1 MTGADIAGPLTALAG
16 PLALLWPDPSS
27 WGLFG
32 HTVRGTVVVLVQ
44 LLAWPVLLYVLAIN
58 SSYLVLIGLAGADM
72 GRYLRRARIRG
83 VEDASASPLTQAV
96 SVVMP
101 AFDEEA
107 SVVGSV
113 SAMLA
118 LRHPRHEVVVVDDGS
133 RDATFALLREAFDLV
148 EVPRRLTDE
157 VPVRGAVRSVHV
169 PRGGRSPLV
178 VVRKDN
184 GGRAD
189 AVNAGIN
196 AARHELVCITDA
208 DSVLDPDALLT
219 VSRPFA
225 DDPLRVIATGGA
237 VRAVNGSELVGGRVV
252 GVRMPRGWTARFQV
266 VEYLRAFCV
275 GRSGWSRL
283 QSLVLIS
290 GAFGMYRRDVL
301 VEVGGLDATCI
312 GEDFELTLRLHR
324 YMREAGRDHRV
335 VFVPEPAS
343 WTEVPATAAVLARQR
358 RRWQRGL
365 AETLW
370 RHRRMV
376 GNPRYGRIGLLALPY
391 YVLFELVAP
400 VIELV
405 GVVLTPLAVGLGVV
419 PWEAALLLMA
429 LCYGYAVVV
438 TVAAL
443 LVEELS
449 FHRSQRWRDLG
460 RGLAA
465 AVLENCG
472 HRQLTAL
479 WRVQGLWSLLRGQR
493 QVWGA
498 MDRQGLAASG
508 AASSAASSAPSQ
520 VRLPATAELAGPGRR
535 RAGAEVL
542 R

>member
-1 MTGADIAGPLTALAG
+1 MSGLLDALH
-16 PLALLWPDPSS
+16 PEVLL
-27 WGLFG
+27 G
-32 HTVRGTVVVLVQ
+32 TTRGTVVVLVQ
-44 LLAWPVLLYVLAIN
+44 VLALPVLLYVLAIN
-58 SSYLVLIGLAGADM
+58 TSYLALIGLAGADM
-72 GRYLRRARIRG
+72 GRYLRRQGFRG
-83 VEDASASPLTQAV
+83 VEDASASPMAQSV
-96 SVVMP
+96 SVVVP

-107 SVVGSV
+107 SVVVSV

-133 RDATFALLREAFDLV
+133 TDATFALLREEFDLV
-148 EVPRRLTDE
+148 EVPRRLPGE

-169 PRGGRSPLV
+169 PRGGRTPLV

-189 AVNAGIN
+189 AVNAGID

-225 DDPLRVIATGGA
+225 DDPERVVATGGA
-237 VRAVNGSELVGGRVV
+237 VRAVNGSTLVGGRVAD
-252 GVRMPRGWTARFQV
+252 VRMPRGWTARFQV

-275 GRSGWSRL
+275 GRAGWSRL
-283 QSLVLIS
+283 ASLILVS

-301 VEVGGLDATCI
+301 VELGGLDPTCI
-312 GEDFELTLRLHR
+312 GEDLELTLRLHR
-324 YMREAGRDHRV
+324 HMREAGREHRV

-343 WTEVPATAAVLARQR
+343 WTEVPATRAVLARQR

-365 AETLW
+365 AESLW
-370 RHRRMV
+370 RHRAMV

-405 GVVLTPLAVGLGVV
+405 GVVLTPLAVAFGLL
-419 PWEAALLLMA
+419 PWKAALLLMV
-429 LCYGYAVVV
+429 LCYGYAVMV

-449 FHRSQRWRDLG
+449 FHRSQRWRDLA

-465 AVLENCG
+465 AVLENVG

-479 WRVQGLWSLLRGQR
+479 WRVQGLWSLLRGHQ

-498 MDRQGLAASG
+498 MDRQGLAG
-508 AASSAASSAPSQ
+508 GEGGRPGVLQLPETAP
-520 VRLPATAELAGPGRR
+520 ALAGAQR
-535 RAGAEVL
+535 
-542 R
+542 

>member
-1 MTGADIAGPLTALAG
+1 MSWVDVLQLE
-16 PLALLWPDPSS
+16 LL
-27 WGLFG
+27 GG
-32 HTVRGTVVVLVQ
+32 TVRGTVAVLVQ
-44 LLAWPVLLYVLAIN
+44 VLALPVLLYVLAIN
-58 SSYLVLIGLAGADM
+58 SSYLVLIGLAGVDM
-72 GRYLRRARIRG
+72 VRYLRRERIRG
-83 VEDASASPLTQAV
+83 VEDASASPLTQSV
-96 SVVMP
+96 SVVM
-101 AFDEEA
+101 AAYNEEA
-107 SVVGSV
+107 GIVGSV

-133 RDATFALLREAFDLV
+133 TDATFALLREAFDLV
-148 EVPRRLTDE
+148 EVPRRLPDDL
-157 VPVRGAVRSVHV
+157 PVRARIRSVHV

-189 AVNAGIN
+189 ATNVGVN
-196 AARHELVCITDA
+196 AARHDLVCFVDA

-225 DDPLRVIATGGA
+225 DDPVRVVATAGA
-237 VRAVNGSELVGGRVV
+237 VRAVNGSTLVGGRVAD
-252 GVRMPRGWTARFQV
+252 VRMPRGWTARFQV

-275 GRSGWSRL
+275 GRAGWSRM
-283 QSLVLIS
+283 QSLILIS
-290 GAFGMYRRDVL
+290 GAFGMYRRDVV
-301 VEVGGLDATCI
+301 VEVGGMDTSCI

-324 YMREAGRDHRV
+324 HMRRTHREYRV

-343 WTEVPATAAVLARQR
+343 WTEVPATRTVLARQR

-370 RHRRMV
+370 RHRGMI
-376 GNPRYGRIGLLALPY
+376 GNPRYGRIGLVALPY
-391 YVLFELVAP
+391 FVLFELVAP

-405 GVVLTPLAVGLGVV
+405 GVVLAPLAVAFGLV
-419 PWEAALLLMA
+419 PWQAAAALALL
-429 LCYGYAVVV
+429 CFGYAAMV

-443 LVEELS
+443 LVEEVS

-460 RGLAA
+460 RGLVA
-465 AVLENCG
+465 AVLENFG

-498 MDRQGLAASG
+498 MDRQGLAAGG
-508 AASSAASSAPSQ
+508 AASAGTDVVVLPETRGALRASRADGTDRADRTDRTDRP
-520 VRLPATAELAGPGRR
+520 LAGAGR
-535 RAGAEVL
+535 
-542 R
+542 

>member
-1 MTGADIAGPLTALAG
+1 MSALH
-16 PLALLWPDPSS
+16 ALLEGLLPDL
-27 WGLFG
+27 GLLG

-44 LLAWPVLLYVLAIN
+44 VLAWPVLVYVAAIN
-58 SSYLVLIGLAGADM
+58 TSYLALIGLAGVDM
-72 GRYLRRARIRG
+72 GRYLRRERFRG
-83 VEDASASPLTQAV
+83 VEEASASPLTQSV

-101 AFDEEA
+101 AFDESA
-107 SVVGSV
+107 GVVSSV

-133 RDATFALLREAFDLV
+133 TDDTFALLREAFDLV
-148 EVPRRLTDE
+148 QVPRRLPSD
-157 VPVRGAVRSVHV
+157 VPVRGTVRSVHV

-225 DDPLRVIATGGA
+225 DDPVRVVATGGA
-237 VRAVNGSELVGGRVV
+237 VRAVNGSTLVGGRVV
-252 GVRMPRGWTARFQV
+252 DVRMPRGWTARFQV

-275 GRSGWSRL
+275 GRAGWSRL
-283 QSLVLIS
+283 RALVLIS

-301 VEVGGLDATCI
+301 VDVGGLDPTCI
-312 GEDFELTLRLHR
+312 GEDFELTLRMHR
-324 YMREAGRDHRV
+324 HMRDSGRDYRV

-343 WTEVPATAAVLARQR
+343 WTEVPATGAVLARQR

-370 RHRRMV
+370 RHRTMLA
-376 GNPRYGRIGLLALPY
+376 NPRYGRIGLLALPY
-391 YVLFELVAP
+391 YVVFELAAP

-419 PWEAALLLMA
+419 PWQAALLLMVLA
-429 LCYGYAVVV
+429 HGYAVFVS
-438 TVAAL
+438 VAAL

-449 FHRSQRWRDLG
+449 FHRSQGWRDLG
-460 RGLAA
+460 RGLVA

-479 WRVQGLWSLLRGQR
+479 WRVQGLWSLLRGQQ
-493 QVWGA
+493 QVWGV
-498 MDRQGLAASG
+498 MDRQGLTSQDVVVLPDTAA
-508 AASSAASSAPSQ
+508 A
-520 VRLPATAELAGPGRR
+520 ATAAPALAGTAP
-535 RAGAEVL
+535 
-542 R
+542 